1 MIRKGLLIVFVL
13 MMSSGCGFFKKKQP
27 PPQPEPTRIVLK
39 FEAAGDINPNAEGR
53 ASPLVLRIYQLKSYS
68 IFEDADFFT
77 LYEKDNQVMGSEL
90 VGKEEILMK
99 PNQNRTVFYETSDDT
114 RTIGVLG
121 AFRDYENAQWKVAAG
136 IQPHKTNVVNIYIS
150 GTKLNIR

>member
-1 MIRKGLLIVFVL
+1 MIVFVL